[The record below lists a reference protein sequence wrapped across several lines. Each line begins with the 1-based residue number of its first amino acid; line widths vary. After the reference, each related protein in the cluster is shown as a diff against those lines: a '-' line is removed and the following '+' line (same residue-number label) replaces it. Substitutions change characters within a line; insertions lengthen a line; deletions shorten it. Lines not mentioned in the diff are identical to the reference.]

1 LRLAVLDM
9 VQNSGRLLRNI
20 DSVLEGIQKTKS
32 GVKHVSVALYASF
45 STFQMEGSKSDFH
58 QPSTLAWISQYDKCF
73 CSLGFLNM
81 QSMTYR
87 VMSPSYRK
95 LEFPLKNR
103 RLFSRIG

>member
-1 LRLAVLDM
+1 MRLAVLDM

-58 QPSTLAWISQYDKCF
+58 QPSTLAWFLKMPSVSVLAWISQYAKYA
-73 CSLGFLNM
+73 L
-81 QSMTYR
+81 QSSATIL
-87 VMSPSYRK
+87 S
-95 LEFPLKNR
+95 
-103 RLFSRIG
+103 